1 MEDNRRKFL
10 LQLLAAGGGAAALP
24 ELVEAAQASLKLQ
37 KPLAA
42 KILNRE
48 TVKDEPFVDSHIQ
61 MEITGANG
69 LRQVSTAHLTQY
81 QDAAGRRIWITIQT
95 DTFEN
100 ASAAKPISSD
110 IFTSHDISKKIDSST
125 EEITSTMAIN
135 GKLYTHK
142 VRATTPSAHLSAEGL
157 SDEELVQKFFTA
169 KVEGGAK

>member
-1 MEDNRRKFL
+1 MEEERRKFL
-10 LQLLAAGGGAAALP
+10 LGLLAMGGGAAVLP
-24 ELVEAAQASLKLQ
+24 EIVEAAQASLKLE

-42 KILNRE
+42 KILSRE
-48 TVKDEPFVDSHIQ
+48 TVKDDPFVDTHVQ

-69 LRQVSTAHLTQY
+69 ARQVLTAKLTQY

-100 ASAAKPISSD
+100 ASAAKPVLSD
-110 IFTSHDISKKIDSST
+110 IFTSHDISKKIDSSS
-125 EEITSTMAIN
+125 EEITSTAAIN

-142 VRATTPSAHLSAEGL
+142 VRATTPSARLNAEGL
-157 SDEELVQKFFTA
+157 SDEELVQKFFLA